1 MKRKYPDRYA
11 WVDEVVKKATAPAQK
26 PKPPAPPG
34 LTKKEKRRLKRRQ
47 KMFGKRAG
55 RDKFLL
61 SYEWAVAR
69 QEALR
74 LAKRRMAGKLRCEAC
89 WRGPEDHVTLCVDH
103 IKNRRDYP
111 SLALDQSNLQVL
123 CSQCNWGKSN
133 RHSTD
138 WRDSDPLTN
147 AYRATL
153 AED

>member
-1 MKRKYPDRYA
+1 MKRTYHDRYS
-11 WVDEVVKKATAPAQK
+11 WVDEVVKKTATPARN
-26 PKPPAPPG
+26 PKPPV

-47 KMFGKRAG
+47 KLFGKRGG

-74 LAKRRMAGKLRCEAC
+74 LAKIRMGGKLRCEAC

-103 IKNRRDYP
+103 IKNRRDHP
-111 SLALDQSNLQVL
+111 QLALDQGNLQVL

-138 WRDSDPLTN
+138 WREEGGPLTN